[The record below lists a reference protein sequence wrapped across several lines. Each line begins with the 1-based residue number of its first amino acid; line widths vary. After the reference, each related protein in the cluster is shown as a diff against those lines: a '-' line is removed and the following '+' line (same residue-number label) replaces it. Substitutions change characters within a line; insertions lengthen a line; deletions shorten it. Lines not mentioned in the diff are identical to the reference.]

1 MQGWYRGF
9 GKRALDIVLS
19 ALALIILSPVAL
31 IVAIAIRLT
40 MGPPVIFS
48 QVRPGLHGKPFVMY
62 KFRTMLDLRDEEG
75 NLLPDEVR
83 LTKLGRFL
91 RRSSLDEIPEFWN
104 VLKGDMSLVGPRP
117 LLIKY
122 LPFFTEE
129 EKKRF
134 EVRPGITGLASVR
147 GRNLLNWDERLKLD
161 IQYVENCSFLLD
173 LKLLFLTIL
182 KVIQCKDVVVLP
194 RATMLDLDEERMKK
208 LNPD

>member
-1 MQGWYRGF
+1 
-9 GKRALDIVLS
+9 
-19 ALALIILSPVAL
+19 
-31 IVAIAIRLT
+31 
-40 MGPPVIFS
+40 
-48 QVRPGLHGKPFVMY
+48 
-62 KFRTMLDLRDEEG
+62 
-75 NLLPDEVR
+75 VR